1 MFRHIV
7 LASVSVVALTAA
19 ANAADM
25 YAPGGGYKDEFVPVA
40 AWTGFYAGVNGGYGW
55 SAESSTL
62 SGSGS
67 ETAACPTSTAT
78 ACPIAVTGAG
88 TNTFGSDGEF
98 AGGQIGYN
106 LQPAGSHY
114 VLGVEADIQ
123 GSGIQGSGAI
133 SSLLLTPAVANVYGT
148 SELDWFG
155 SVRGRIGYAFDRS
168 LIYATGGAAFGGVKD
183 SLTVTPAVGSAVNW
197 HSSATETGYVVGGGF
212 EHYILPAWSI
222 KAEYQ
227 YIDLGSD
234 KSPLVA
240 AGTGT
245 PPGTCVAATHG
256 SAAQGCASATLNAD
270 HAYETVRIGLN
281 YHIFSDYV
289 PLK

>member
-78 ACPIAVTGAG
+78 ACPIAVTGSG

-106 LQPAGSHY
+106 LQPAGAHY
-114 VLGVEADIQ
+114 VFGVEADIQ
-123 GSGIQGSGAI
+123 WSGIQGSGTI
-133 SSLLLTPAVANVYGT
+133 PSLLAPEASVYG
-148 SELDWFG
+148 SSQLDWFG
-155 SVRGRIGYAFDRS
+155 TVRGRVGYAFNRS
-168 LIYATGGAAFGGVKD
+168 LIYVTGGVAFGGVKD
-183 SLTVTPAVGSAVNW
+183 SLSVAAEVGSPVNW
-197 HSSATETGYVVGGGF
+197 SSSATETGYVVGGGF

-234 KSPLVA
+234 KSPTIS
-240 AGTGT
+240 AGSCFT
-245 PPGTCVAATHG
+245 PVHG
-256 SAAQGCASATLNAD
+256 SVAQGCASATLNAE

-281 YHIFSDYV
+281 YHILPDYS

>member
-1 MFRHIV
+1 MIRHIV

-25 YAPGGGYKDEFVPVA
+25 YGPAGGYKDEFVPA
-40 AWTGFYAGVNGGYGW
+40 SIWTGFYAGVNGGYGW
-55 SAESSTL
+55 SAGDATL
-62 SGSGS
+62 SGSAQLCAPKS
-67 ETAACPTSTAT
+67 PATTCSSSTSTGGT
-78 ACPIAVTGAG
+78 VTPGSG

-123 GSGIQGSGAI
+123 GSGIKGSSNLNLAA
-133 SSLLLTPAVANVYGT
+133 PQADFYGT

-155 SVRGRIGYAFDRS
+155 TVRGRVGFTFDRS
-168 LIYATGGAAFGGVKD
+168 LIYATGGVAFGGVKD
-183 SLTVTPAVGSAVNW
+183 SLTVAAGSNATLPNPVTATK
-197 HSSATETGYVVGGGF
+197 SATETGYVVGAGI
-212 EHYILPAWSI
+212 EHYILPGWSV

-234 KSPLVA
+234 KIPSTT
-240 AGTGT
+240 AGT
-245 PPGTCVAATHG
+245 PGTYNTYASG
-256 SAAQGCASATLNAD
+256 SLNAE

-281 YHIFSDYV
+281 YHILPNFE